1 MIWFDEITAC
11 IISTK
16 CNEKGFDSHINLAIH
31 RRVKVEI
38 MPTTRWKNA
47 IIKKAF
53 LSGLEPLSIFMA
65 KTHQFATDVW
75 QY

>member
-11 IISTK
+11 IFSTK
-16 CNEKGFDSHINLAIH
+16 CNEKGFDSHINLVIH

-38 MPTTRWKNA
+38 MPTTMEKCHH
-47 IIKKAF
+47 KKAF

-75 QY
+75 Q